1 MDKRLVQDLG
11 PATDDRVIL
20 AWLQAEIESPRF
32 QKFIVGDPP
41 DPLALASVRQAAHTP
56 DLTDEQENAERRRI
70 IGGMRGFG
78 VGAYLFR
85 GLANDI
91 VWRRAHVSIAEV
103 GDMLYANNVTTWT
116 TLAPNT
122 LQVSEGADNVG
133 HVPTDGDANMHIL
146 SLARTICHTDPV
158 PQYPELICL
167 KRPDERI
174 SVMEGHTRSTAYV
187 IEAHRLPDGVDI
199 YLGES
204 PSVATWAYL

>member
-1 MDKRLVQDLG
+1 MQDLG
-11 PATDDRVIL
+11 PATDDQVIL
-20 AWLQAEIESPRF
+20 AWLQAERKSPRF
-32 QKFIVGDPP
+32 QNNVRADAAT
-41 DPLALASVRQAAHTP
+41 LAAIEEAAQNP
-56 DLTDEQENAERRRI
+56 DLTDAQQNDLRRQVI
-70 IGGMRGFG
+70 AGTRGFG
-78 VGAYLFR
+78 RGLLLFT

-199 YLGES
+199 YLGSS
-204 PSVATWAYL
+204 PSVATLAYL